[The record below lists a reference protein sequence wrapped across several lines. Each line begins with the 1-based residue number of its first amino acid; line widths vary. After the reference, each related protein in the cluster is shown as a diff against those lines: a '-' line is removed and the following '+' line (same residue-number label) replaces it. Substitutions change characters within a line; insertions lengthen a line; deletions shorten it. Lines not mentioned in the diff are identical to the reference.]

1 MNPQRYES
9 LESLYKRIN
18 DFNDQGIHLMQFL
31 IDIIK
36 EKLMDQST
44 TSNEMKSVFDFEQ
57 MLQKLK

>member
-1 MNPQRYES
+1 
-9 LESLYKRIN
+9 
-18 DFNDQGIHLMQFL
+18 MQLL

-44 TSNEMKSVFDFEQ
+44 TSNEMKSIFDFEQ